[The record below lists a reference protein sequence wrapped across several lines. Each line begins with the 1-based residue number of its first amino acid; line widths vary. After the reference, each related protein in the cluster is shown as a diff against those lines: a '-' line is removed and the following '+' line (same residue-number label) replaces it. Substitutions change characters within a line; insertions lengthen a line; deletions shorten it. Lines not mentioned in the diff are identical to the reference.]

1 MKRIATK
8 LAVLTAATLI
18 SAVPVLAGTEMSP
31 MGMAQGDRIQK
42 DECLLVS
49 QNCRNSVDSIQQR
62 IDKLSR
68 EISKGTSVYNQ
79 QELRQLEF
87 KLREENQMLSDL
99 TRGGT

>member
-18 SAVPVLAGTEMSP
+18 SAVPVLAGSGMSP
-31 MGMAQGDRIQK
+31 MGMAQDDRMQK

-49 QNCRNSVDSIQQR
+49 QNCRDSVDSIQQR
-62 IDKLSR
+62 IEKLSR
-68 EISKGTSVYNQ
+68 EISKGTRVYNQ

-87 KLREENQMLSDL
+87 KLRDANQMLNDL